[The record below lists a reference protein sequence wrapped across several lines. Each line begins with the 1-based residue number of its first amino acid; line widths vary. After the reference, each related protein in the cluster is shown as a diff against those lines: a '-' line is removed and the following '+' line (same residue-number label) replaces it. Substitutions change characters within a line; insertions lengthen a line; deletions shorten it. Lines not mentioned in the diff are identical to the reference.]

1 MAKACLEHDAFSV
14 LKDIKAPTLIFGGT
28 EDRTVG
34 AEASKLLAAE
44 IPGSEIFMYEGLRHA
59 VYDEAADFNKR
70 VLEFLKK

>member
-14 LKDIKAPTLIFGGT
+14 LKDIKAPTLIIGGSA
-28 EDRTVG
+28 DRTVG
-34 AEASKLLAAE
+34 AEASKILAAE

-70 VLEFLKK
+70 VMEFLKK